1 MNKGGSHLNICR
13 MVFQEME
20 QQAQRP
26 RGKIKLSKLTEDEED
41 RYHQIERGGEEG
53 DKVREVA
60 GD

>member
-1 MNKGGSHLNICR
+1 